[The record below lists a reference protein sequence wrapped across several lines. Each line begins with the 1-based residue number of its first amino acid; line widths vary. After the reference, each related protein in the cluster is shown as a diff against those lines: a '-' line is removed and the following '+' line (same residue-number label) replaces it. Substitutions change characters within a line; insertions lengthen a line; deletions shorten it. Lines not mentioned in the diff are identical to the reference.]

1 MSTDIEPKLL
11 DFMHRLFTI
20 ASVDPAALEA
30 FKGCEMVVEIRFAD
44 CPKANLQIEAHQ
56 DKITVHKGAVKEPT
70 LIMEYVAVQILKH
83 CLEGRESYMV
93 ALLINS
99 EILVTLGGNDDVV
112 FFLESMER
120 PLKIA
125 WMTIRKEFPGL
136 PPVKPQPPPADIKN
150 NIDDGLFQPRF

>member
-112 FFLESMER
+112 FFLEHGKTIKDSM
-120 PLKIA
+120 
-125 WMTIRKEFPGL
+125 
-136 PPVKPQPPPADIKN
+136 
-150 NIDDGLFQPRF
+150 DDHKKRVSRSTTCKATATTSGY